1 MGKLD
6 AIFGKRARNIEGEF
20 TTEAT
25 QGPQQLKTDY
35 QRRRAAH
42 TDVHAKAQRDEVPVA
57 FQDYVQ
63 RYFELVKSAAAP
75 AKGSPRAVTA
85 STGHPR
91 TAR

>member
-1 MGKLD
+1 MAPRLGSRN
-6 AIFGKRARNIEGEF
+6 GQPQHQARGLV
-20 TTEAT
+20 AT

-35 QRRRAAH
+35 QRRSAAH

-63 RYFELVKSAAAP
+63 RYFELVKSAPALAKRSTNAAI
-75 AKGSPRAVTA
+75 AFPRH
-85 STGHPR
+85 SR

>member
-1 MGKLD
+1 
-6 AIFGKRARNIEGEF
+6 
-20 TTEAT
+20 
-25 QGPQQLKTDY
+25 
-35 QRRRAAH
+35 
-42 TDVHAKAQRDEVPVA
+42 VPVA

-85 STGHPR
+85 STGRPR